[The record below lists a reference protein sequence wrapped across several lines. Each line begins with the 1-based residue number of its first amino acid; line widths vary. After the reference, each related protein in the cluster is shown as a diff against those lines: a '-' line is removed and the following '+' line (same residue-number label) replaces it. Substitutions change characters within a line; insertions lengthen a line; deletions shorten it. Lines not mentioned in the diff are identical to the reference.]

1 LQFDDR
7 RNHKLRADQNWPPGD
22 SGMRKQ
28 ILFLLLFP
36 LVSWAQRTHIPLELA
51 GNIFFVSEGMGAEE
65 AAAHENG
72 VGLPAATDKETPAS
86 TPPDA
91 PGYRGGG
98 PLVTAVYEPT
108 QVKRPEPAL
117 RNDSALNKKFIVA
130 HAVLLGSMVY
140 DAELTHEGIAHH
152 KCVEA
157 NPYLGI
163 HPSRGEI
170 YGQNLLAFGA
180 ITGLDWMTAKLIKVH
195 YLPYVAPIAESVVHF
210 RGGSQWLTEC
220 W

>member
-1 LQFDDR
+1 
-7 RNHKLRADQNWPPGD
+7 
-22 SGMRKQ
+22 MRKQ

-36 LVSWAQRTHIPLELA
+36 LASWAQHTQSPAEFSR
-51 GNIFFVSEGMGAEE
+51 NVFFGSEETVGERASANED
-65 AAAHENG
+65 A
-72 VGLPAATDKETPAS
+72 VGLPAVTEKETAAS

-91 PGYRGGG
+91 PGYRGGEA
-98 PLVTAVYEPT
+98 LVAAVYEPKPAK
-108 QVKRPEPAL
+108 QPEPAL
-117 RNDSALNKKFIVA
+117 RNDSVLNKKFIIA

-140 DAELTHEGIAHH
+140 DAELTHEGLAHH

-157 NPYLGI
+157 NPYLGV

-180 ITGLDWMTAKLIKVH
+180 ITGLDWITAKLIKVR
-195 YLPYVAPIAESVVHF
+195 YLPYIAPAAESVVHF

>member
-1 LQFDDR
+1 
-7 RNHKLRADQNWPPGD
+7 
-22 SGMRKQ
+22 MRKQ

-36 LVSWAQRTHIPLELA
+36 MVSWAQRIQSPTEFSA
-51 GNIFFVSEGMGAEE
+51 NVFFVSEGTVAE
-65 AAAHENG
+65 AALTSEDT
-72 VGLPAATDKETPAS
+72 VGSPAATNKDTAAS

-91 PGYRGGG
+91 PGYRGGEG
-98 PLVTAVYEPT
+98 LAAAVYEPN
-108 QVKRPEPAL
+108 QGKQPEPAL
-117 RNDSALNKKFIVA
+117 RNDSVLNRKFIAA

-140 DAELTHEGIAHH
+140 DAELTHEGLAHH

-170 YGQNLLAFGA
+170 YGQNLLAFSA
-180 ITGLDWMTAKLIKVH
+180 ITGLDWITAKLIRVR
-195 YLPYVAPIAESVVHF
+195 YLPYIAPVAESVVHL